1 MASLGLNIGLKALLT
16 SQSAL
21 DVVGLNVA
29 NANTP
34 GYSRQSL
41 AVSAGGVLNLRGLS
55 IGSGVSADIVNRT
68 VDNLLQTRLVSQ
80 SSALARLDSQMDVM
94 SSIEA
99 LLGEPGGLGLSAG
112 LDSFFGSISEF
123 SSSPS
128 ELVLRTGMVQ
138 SAGSLATQFNQMASG
153 LSTLQSD
160 TANQVKYSIGQANLI
175 AKELVEL
182 NGQISEAEAAGAP
195 ANGLRDQRQQALQ
208 ELAQQVDIGY
218 TEGSNGIVRV
228 TVGGRLL
235 VGETRSF
242 EMRSKVDQN
251 GGVTLNIEGSTIPLT
266 VARGAVSGLESLSQG
281 YLPGLQESL
290 DNYARNL
297 ILEMNRAS
305 STGVPAGGGF
315 TQLTA
320 EHGVQDQD
328 LDGQVRDEL
337 LSRAGLPFD
346 VTTGS
351 LYVNITN
358 DNTSATSTY
367 QMDIDASS
375 MTVGEFIDELNAIPG
390 MNAGL
395 NGAGQ
400 LQLNSNAGVKFD
412 FGTRL
417 DATPDEFGSFG
428 GGAASLGTGA
438 PGPFA
443 LTNGDSFDFNGPLGA
458 FSISV
463 GTADFSEISQATAEE
478 LAAVMNADANFQAN
492 GLRAVDVGGRLVVQ
506 TSTSGTTAS
515 FDVSGGSG
523 IAALGWSP
531 GTTVTGQSTSV
542 NPTLSGSYNGAN
554 SDQFSFIPLGDGT
567 IGTTPGLEVGVYDQN
582 GLLLTTLSVG
592 EGYEPGTELE
602 VGFGVNVS
610 FDFGSL
616 SATDGDVFSAN
627 MLADSDTTDVLVAF
641 GLNGLFTG
649 TDAATI
655 AVRSEL
661 EDDPNLLAASGS
673 GASGDNQVLLDMLS
687 LQSQGVEGLDGRS
700 FNEFYNDFVGD
711 VGFKTAS
718 TANSREVEG
727 YLMDNLQRRRE
738 QISGVNVDEELV
750 KMIEFEQNFQSAS
763 RYIQVVNDLHNDL
776 LQII

>member
-21 DVVGLNVA
+21 DIVGHNVA

-34 GYSRQSL
+34 GYSRQTL
-41 AVSAGGVLNLRGLS
+41 GVSAGGVLNLRGLS
-55 IGSGVSADIVNRT
+55 IGSGVHADIVNRT
-68 VDNLLQTRLVSQ
+68 VDSLLQARLVSQ
-80 SSALARLDSQMDVM
+80 SSSLARLDSQLDVM

-99 LLGEPGGLGLSAG
+99 LLGEPGGRGLSAG

-123 SSSPS
+123 SSSPAD
-128 ELVLRTGMVQ
+128 LVLRTGMVQ
-138 SAGSLATQFNQMASG
+138 SAGSLASQFNQMATG
-153 LSTLQSD
+153 LGTLQSD
-160 TANQVKYSIGQANLI
+160 TANQVQYNVGQANLI
-175 AKELVEL
+175 AKDLVEL
-182 NGQISEAEAAGAP
+182 NGQISEIEAAGMP
-195 ANGLRDQRQQALQ
+195 ANDLRDQRQQALQ
-208 ELAQQVDIGY
+208 QLAQHVDIGY

-242 EMRSKVDQN
+242 EMKSKVDQH
-251 GGVTLNIEGSTIPLT
+251 GGVTLNIEGSQIPLN
-266 VARGAVSGLESLSQG
+266 VARGAISGLESLSQG
-281 YLPGLQESL
+281 YIPGLQEKL
-290 DNYARNL
+290 DHYAQNL
-297 ILEMNRAS
+297 ILEMNRIH
-305 STGVPAGGGF
+305 STGVPAAGGF

-320 EHGVQDQD
+320 EHSVEDQD
-328 LDGQVRDEL
+328 LDGQLRDEL
-337 LSRAGLPFD
+337 LANAGLPFD
-346 VTTGS
+346 VSTGS

-358 DNTSATSTY
+358 DNTGATDTHRV
-367 QMDIDASS
+367 DIDASS
-375 MTVGEFIDELNAIPG
+375 MTVGQFIDELNAIPG

-395 NGAGQ
+395 NGSGK

-428 GGAASLGTGA
+428 GGAASLGSSTS
-438 PGPFA
+438 GPFA
-443 LTNGDSFDFNGPLGA
+443 LTNGDSFDFSGPLGA
-458 FSISV
+458 FSVSV
-463 GTADFSEISQATAEE
+463 STADFHEISEATAEE
-478 LAAVMNADANFQAN
+478 VAAVLNADSNFQAN

-506 TSTSGTTAS
+506 TMTSGPTAT
-515 FDVSGGSG
+515 FDVTGGSG
-523 IAALGWSP
+523 SAALGWTA

-542 NPTLSGSYNGAN
+542 NPTLSGGYSGAN

-582 GLLLTTLSVG
+582 GLLITTLPVG

-602 VGFGVNVS
+602 VGFGVSVS

-616 SATDGDVFSAN
+616 SATDGDVFSAQ

-649 TDAATI
+649 TDATTI
-655 AVRSEL
+655 AVRSDL

-673 GASGDNQVLLDMLS
+673 GASGDNQVLLDMLGM
-687 LQSQGVEGLDGRS
+687 QSKGVDGLDGRS

-718 TANSREVEG
+718 TSNSREVEG
-727 YLMDNLQRRRE
+727 YLMQSLEMRRE
-738 QISGVNVDEELV
+738 QVSGVNIDEELV
-750 KMIEFEQNFQSAS
+750 KMIEFEQNFQAAS
-763 RYIQVVNDLHNDL
+763 RYIQVVNDIHNDL

>member
-1 MASLGLNIGLKALLT
+1 MASIGLNIGLKALLT

-21 DVVGLNVA
+21 DIVGHNVA

-41 AVSAGGVLNLRGLS
+41 GVSAGGVLNLRGLS
-55 IGSGVSADIVNRT
+55 IGSGVNADIVKRT
-68 VDNLLQTRLVSQ
+68 VDSLLQTRLVSQ
-80 SSALARLDSQMDVM
+80 SSSLARLDSQLDVM
-94 SSIEA
+94 TSIEA
-99 LLGEPGGLGLSAG
+99 LLGEPGGRGLSAG

-128 ELVLRTGMVQ
+128 DLVLRTGMVQ
-138 SAGSLATQFNQMASG
+138 SAGNLASQFNQMAAG
-153 LSTLQSD
+153 LGTLQGD
-160 TANQVKYSIGQANLI
+160 TANQVKYNIGQANLI
-175 AKELVEL
+175 AEDLVEL
-182 NGQISEAEAAGAP
+182 NGRISEIEASGMP
-195 ANGLRDQRQQALQ
+195 ANDLRDQRQQALQ
-208 ELAQQVDIGY
+208 QLAQHVDIGY

-242 EMRSKVDQN
+242 EMKSKVDQK

-281 YLPGLQESL
+281 YIPGLQTQL
-290 DNYARNL
+290 DHYAKNL
-297 ILEMNRAS
+297 ILEMNRAH
-305 STGVPAGGGF
+305 STGVPAAGGF
-315 TQLTA
+315 TTLTS
-320 EHGVQDQD
+320 EHAVQDQD

-346 VTTGS
+346 LSTGS

-358 DNTSATSTY
+358 DNTGATNTHRL
-367 QMDIDASS
+367 DIDATS
-375 MTVGEFIDELNAIPG
+375 MTVGQFIDQLNAIPG

-395 NGAGQ
+395 NGTGQ

-412 FGTRL
+412 FSARL
-417 DATPDEFGSFG
+417 DSTPDQYGTFG
-428 GGAASLGTGA
+428 GGPASLGSGA

-443 LTNGDSFDFNGPLGA
+443 LTNGDTFDFNGPLGA
-458 FSISV
+458 FSV
-463 GTADFSEISQATAEE
+463 GVSTSQFNEISQASASE
-478 LAAVMNADANFQAN
+478 LAAVLNADANFQAN
-492 GLRAVDVGGRLVVQ
+492 GMRAVDVGGRLIVQ
-506 TSTSGTTAS
+506 TLTSGPTAT
-515 FDVSGGSG
+515 FDVTGGSG
-523 IAALGWSP
+523 IAALGWTA
-531 GTTVTGQSTSV
+531 GTTATGQSTSV

-554 SDQFSFIPLGDGT
+554 SDQFTFVPLGDGT

-582 GLLLTTLSVG
+582 GLLVTTLNVG
-592 EGYEPGTELE
+592 EGYEPGSELE
-602 VGFGVNVS
+602 VGFGVSIS

-616 SATDGDVFSAN
+616 SQTDGDAFSAE
-627 MLADSDTTDVLVAF
+627 MLADSDTSDVLVAF

-649 TDAATI
+649 TSASTM
-655 AVRSEL
+655 AVRAGL
-661 EDDPNLLAASGS
+661 ENDPNLLAASGG

-687 LQSQGVEGLDGRS
+687 LQSKGVEGLDGRS
-700 FNEFYNDFVGD
+700 FNEFYNDFVGGI
-711 VGFKTAS
+711 GFKTSS

-727 YLMDNLQRRRE
+727 YLMASLEQRRD

-750 KMIEFEQNFQSAS
+750 KMIEFEQNFQAAS
-763 RYIQVVNDLHNDL
+763 RYIQVVNDIHNDL